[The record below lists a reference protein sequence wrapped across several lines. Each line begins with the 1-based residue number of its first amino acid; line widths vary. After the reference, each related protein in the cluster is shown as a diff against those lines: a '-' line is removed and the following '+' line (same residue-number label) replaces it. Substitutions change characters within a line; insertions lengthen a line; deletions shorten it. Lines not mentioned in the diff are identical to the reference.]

1 MVFAASVALLA
12 FATAAFAQ
20 GDFVINTPTAGVVT
34 CQPLRVTWVGGTPPY
49 FVSLR
54 TPTAPI
60 NLGQFDGNFLVWE
73 VNQPANTQIGFD
85 ITDSDGQVRQTGDF
99 AATAGSNEECLGK
112 EISISGGVGGGSTPS
127 TSGGAEPTTAA
138 DQSSTQPPSDVSSS
152 TNSEQS
158 SAGGNN
164 STPRPSTPTASPS
177 DDTEE
182 PAESEPADE
191 GAASVAR
198 VGVASLVGAV
208 GAVMAFL

>member
-20 GDFVINTPTAGVVT
+20 GEFVINTPTAGVVT

-54 TPTAPI
+54 TPTGPQ

-73 VNQPANTQIGFD
+73 VNQPANTQVGFD

-99 AATAGSNEECLGK
+99 AATAGSNEECLGE
-112 EISISGGVGGGSTPS
+112 EISISGGVGGGSSPS
-127 TSGGAEPTTAA
+127 TSGGAGPTTAP
-138 DQSSTQPPSDVSSS
+138 DQSSTQPPTGGSSS
-152 TNSEQS
+152 SNTE
-158 SAGGNN
+158 SATGGS
-164 STPRPSTPTASPS
+164 STPRPTSPTATPS
-177 DDTEE
+177 DDNTDE
-182 PAESEPADE
+182 PEQSAPADE
-191 GAASVAR
+191 GAASIAR